1 MTVEEQS
8 PGSEAPPSPRRG
20 WEPRAVIDAALCRIR
35 RFWGDDRWLAAHH
48 GQPICLDLL
57 DGRTVGGTLLGHS
70 LSSVKLQDSRAAT
83 TLVVE
88 RSTIAA
94 LRPGEPDTVPGSTD
108 AAEGDP
114 TALQTTVLIRR
125 PPRPYPTTRESVAT
139 AIALFLGTL
148 LIYAV
153 SHQGDGLPF
162 NYFVRLSD
170 AFLHGRVYLNDNPP
184 WLSELIPWKGHYYV
198 VFPPMPAILLM
209 PFVAVFGPDFPQP
222 ALSIVLGAANVG
234 LAYLVLLR
242 LFRNPSVALWAA
254 VLYGIGTNQWYH
266 AENGNGWYV
275 AQITALFFLWLAL
288 LEATTRKR
296 LLIIGLCLSGAFLSR
311 VTVLGAVAF
320 FLVYFW
326 DRFVQVAPL
335 RQHLRI
341 RVFVKPLIALGLGLS
356 AGFAIAALYNWA
368 RFGSP
373 TEFGYKLIPGVLE
386 EPWYSHGL
394 ISTKYI
400 GTHLDE
406 MFTRL
411 PRFQRE
417 APFVIPR
424 VYVMA
429 VWVTT
434 PAWVLILFARF
445 RSRVAIASVAAI
457 LATLP
462 PIIMHG
468 GPGFTQFGHR
478 FSLDYTPFLL
488 LLAASGMRDRVTW
501 WKQALILISIAI
513 NLWGVLMLSFYD
525 TWVW

>member
-1 MTVEEQS
+1 W
-8 PGSEAPPSPRRG
+8 A
-20 WEPRAVIDAALCRIR
+20 PRAVIDAVLSRIH
-35 RFWGDDRWLAAHH
+35 RFWSDHRWLSAHR
-48 GQPICLDLL
+48 GQLVCLDLI
-57 DGRTVGGTLLGHS
+57 DGRTVGGTLLDHG
-70 LSSVKLQDSRAAT
+70 LSSVKLCDSRAGT
-83 TLVVE
+83 TVVVE

-94 LRPGEPDTVPGSTD
+94 LRPGEPGTASGPTD
-108 AAEGDP
+108 ATTEVDS

-125 PPRPYPTTRESVAT
+125 PPRPYPSPRESTTT

-162 NYFVRLSD
+162 NYFVRLAD
-170 AFLHGRVYLNDNPP
+170 AFLHGRLYLTENPS
-184 WLSELIPWKGHYYV
+184 WLSELIPWEGNYYV
-198 VFPPMPAILLM
+198 VFPPMPAILLT

-242 LFRNPSVALWAA
+242 LFRNPSVALWTA

-266 AENGNGWYV
+266 AENGNAWYV

-288 LEATTRKR
+288 LEATTRRR
-296 LLIIGLCLSGAFLSR
+296 LLVIGLCMSGAFLSR
-311 VTVLGAVAF
+311 VTVLGALAF

-341 RVFVKPLIALGLGLS
+341 RVFIKPLIAIGLGLS
-356 AGFAIAALYNWA
+356 AGFVVAALYNWA
-368 RFGSP
+368 RFGSV

-394 ISTKYI
+394 ISTEYI
-400 GTHLDE
+400 GVHLEE

-411 PRFQRE
+411 PRFQPE

-429 VWVTT
+429 FWVTT

-478 FSLDYTPFLL
+478 FSLDYIPFLL
-488 LLAASGMRDRVTW
+488 LLTASGMRDRVTW

-513 NLWGVLMLSFYD
+513 NIWGVLMLSFYD
-525 TWVW
+525 TWVF